1 MSWYRDWA
9 IAHIQAHGIHG
20 SGVEAVLAWE
30 DAFVLLFTAEELHAA
45 TRDLLGMVNLKSF
58 ASEQRGAIINAVETA
73 RVWRRKQHEVQR
85 EQSPGCR
92 RCNGSGWAIVPHP
105 GLTDAGI
112 KYHYLRSPAED
123 PTGLT
128 RTMAVCCLCDIGGR
142 TRRVTEEAN
151 RPATT
156 FADYQNNYSDWQS
169 IQDQR
174 NAVVLAEFGTAHPT
188 DVASLKAE
196 IARRCEMPSREV
208 ATRINAPFS
217 N

>member
-9 IAHIQAHGIHG
+9 IAHIQSHGIHG
-20 SGVEAVLAWE
+20 PGVEAVLAWE
-30 DAFVLLFTAEELHAA
+30 DAFVLLFTTEELHAA
-45 TRDLLGMVNLKSF
+45 TQVMLVQTGVKAF
-58 ASEQRGAIINAVETA
+58 ANDQRSAIINAVETA
-73 RVWRRKQHEVQR
+73 RVRRRKQHEVQR
-85 EQSPGCR
+85 EHSPGCR
-92 RCNGSGWAIVPHP
+92 RCDGSGWAIVPHP

-112 KYHYLRSPAED
+112 KYHYLRTPAED

-142 TRRVTEEAN
+142 TRRVTEEAS

-156 FADYQNNYSDWQS
+156 FADYQNNYSNWQA

-174 NAVVLAEFGTAHPT
+174 NAVVRAEHGTPHPA

-196 IARRCEMPSREV
+196 IARRSQMPT
-208 ATRINAPFS
+208 AK
-217 N
+217 